1 MLLSGTLAEFVRTV
15 LTVHY
20 PLRCEEHHACQGTRE
35 DDVLA
40 RVQVRQRRGNLECRF
55 LVRLQMFVILSNLVL
70 LVVEVLFIASETWP
84 RDCSEE
90 RALTA
95 S

>member
-1 MLLSGTLAEFVRTV
+1 MLLRDHRRYGTFHDTLS
-15 LTVHY
+15 
-20 PLRCEEHHACQGTRE
+20 CEEHNGRERTRE

-55 LVRLQMFVILSNLVL
+55 LVRLKVFVILSNLVL
-70 LVVEVLFIASETWP
+70 LVVEVLFIRSETRP
-84 RDCSEE
+84 RDCGEE